1 MDKPATTATALDEL
15 LADPAM
21 CEWLDSMEDPG
32 DAGFYED
39 LHSLRNI
46 PEGVI
51 ESVHQSLQDLYHSGI
66 FTEGK

>member
-1 MDKPATTATALDEL
+1 
-15 LADPAM
+15 
-21 CEWLDSMEDPG
+21 MEDPG